1 MMNRTVCILLLLG
14 LSCSLTYAQDD
25 LKYVREGNEHYE
37 EGEFEKA
44 SVSYQK
50 ALSENSNS
58 PQGAFNLGDASYKQ
72 EKYKEAAAQFETFA
86 LRDDNK
92 TNVAKSYHNLGNSL
106 MRSKEY
112 SKSIEAYKN
121 ALRNNPSDAGTK
133 YNLAYAQQKLAEQQ
147 KQKDNKEQEK
157 QKNDDN
163 EEKDDKDMKDE
174 EKPQSEDDQQKE
186 KEDQE
191 KKDNKEDDKKSE
203 SDQKQNEK
211 TKEEEQKEQE
221 KKPNPNEIS
230 KEDAKK
236 LLDALKNEEQ
246 NVQSKLTKNKMKATK
261 INIEKDW

>member
-1 MMNRTVCILLLLG
+1 MIRLANILLVICVFSGPIL
-14 LSCSLTYAQDD
+14 AQDD
-25 LKYVREGNEHYE
+25 LKYIREGNKQYE
-37 EGEFEKA
+37 NGEYEMA
-44 SVSYQK
+44 GESYQK
-50 ALSENSNS
+50 ALSENANS
-58 PQGAFNLGDASYKQ
+58 SQGAFNLGDASYKQ
-72 EKYKEAAAQFETFA
+72 EKYEDAAAQFETFA
-86 LRDDNK
+86 LRGDNK
-92 TNVAKSYHNLGNSL
+92 TDVAKSYHNLGNSL
-106 MRSKEY
+106 MMSKEY
-112 SKSIEAYKN
+112 GKSVEAYKN
-121 ALRNNPSDAGTK
+121 ALRNNPSDAATK

-147 KQKDNKEQEK
+147 KQKDNEEQEK

-174 EKPQSEDDQQKE
+174 DKPQSEDDQQKE

-203 SDQKQNEK
+203 SEQKQNEK

-246 NVQSKLTKNKMKATK
+246 NVQNKLTKNKMKATK